1 MKRVA
6 RHAKCQLQAKE
17 CHTLPLLDSS
27 LSTLENRRL
36 STRIAPGF
44 CGCNTKTSLPSDH
57 SVTFVTGRIHS
68 GVCFCPIG
76 AFVQLLFG
84 LIMWW
89 KMPLK
94 INEINRINVNMK
106 HSLPLKNLLS
116 SRPNDTY
123 SLWRMVNARN
133 LSILKFLPG
142 GRGDYSHKFRVG
154 VCREG
159 S

>member
-6 RHAKCQLQAKE
+6 WHAKCQLQAKE

-27 LSTLENRRL
+27 LSALENRRL

-44 CGCNTKTSLPSDH
+44 WGCNTKNSLPSDH
-57 SVTFVTGRIHS
+57 SVTFVTGSIHS

-116 SRPNDTY
+116 SRPNVTY
-123 SLWRMVNARN
+123 SFWRMVNARN
-133 LSILKFLPG
+133 LSILKFPPG